1 MRRILSLAAL
11 VCLLAGPA
19 FGANGTLCGGRV
31 ELLSVS
37 PQWNEHAPGQAAI
50 GLRVAVANRS
60 GEAILLQPV
69 LMTDGRPAAGLPLM
83 LMRNRETVFALR
95 LPAEQHAGLPPE
107 RLIRGLGA
115 SCRLG

>member
-1 MRRILSLAAL
+1 MRHILSLAAL
-11 VCLLAGPA
+11 ACLLTGPA
-19 FGANGTLCGGRV
+19 LASGGTLCGGRV

-37 PQWNEHAPGQAAI
+37 PQWNEQAPGLAAI

-69 LMTDGRPAAGLPLM
+69 LTTDGRPQAGLPLM
-83 LMRNRETVFALR
+83 LMRNREAVFALR
-95 LPAEQHAGLPPE
+95 LSAEQHAGLPPE